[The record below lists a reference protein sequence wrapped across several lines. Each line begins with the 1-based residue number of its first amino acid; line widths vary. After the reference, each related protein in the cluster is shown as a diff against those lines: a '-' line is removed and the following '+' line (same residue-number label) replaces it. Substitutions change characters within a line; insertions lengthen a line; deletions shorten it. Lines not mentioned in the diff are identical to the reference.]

1 MDFRYTD
8 YIGQTI
14 DSRYTPRIFLAQG
27 GFGAVYRGTHDL
39 LGEKIRDVAI
49 KIIKKPI
56 PKGEETTIFA
66 EAILQMT
73 LEEALQAN
81 RQMEKIAR
89 VHDFGIWHKERRLGY
104 IIMEFIDGSDLRAEM
119 AIHSGSMP
127 ESTALRY
134 IIPICEAMG
143 ALHRLPRPIIHRDLK
158 PENVLLTADKIIKIC
173 DFGLAVRLNQTFGW
187 AEGVA
192 GTQVYMAPETLQ
204 GISTCQSDVFSIG
217 AIWYEMLT
225 ERLPFDDS
233 IPPHG
238 KEDQQAAS
246 WRFQRRKNMIP
257 PHPRLVNN
265 YVSERF
271 ARIIQK
277 CLKFNPMERYRD
289 AHELLEA
296 ILGDLQSC
304 GSYADAA
311 ENAYADGSMDEAA
324 ELAEQGLLRCEEEA
338 KLHSAAAVGS
348 LRFRLKY
355 ILACAASHTGK
366 WEYRKLWT
374 LFTEIKQEN
383 IKCHWLD
390 ARKEIELLERE
401 LAIHRNA
408 AGAENKC
415 NALNRKIN
423 ELRNK

>member
-1 MDFRYTD
+1 MDFRYSD

-14 DSRYTPRIFLAQG
+14 DSRYTPRVFLAEG

-39 LGEKIRDVAI
+39 FGEKIRDIAI
-49 KIIKKPI
+49 KIIKKSI
-56 PKGEETTIFA
+56 PEGEETTIFA

-104 IIMEFIDGSDLRAEM
+104 IIMELIDGSDLRAEM
-119 AIHSGSMP
+119 AIYPGGMP

-134 IIPICEAMG
+134 IMPICEAMG
-143 ALHRLPRPIIHRDLK
+143 ALHRLQRPIIHRDVK
-158 PENVLLTADKIIKIC
+158 PENVLLTTDKVIKIC
-173 DFGLAVRLNQTFGW
+173 DFGLAVRLNQAYGW

-204 GISTCQSDVFSIG
+204 GISTCRSDVFSIG

-225 ERLPFDDS
+225 EQLPFDDS

-257 PHPRLVNN
+257 PHPRRVNN

-277 CLKFNPMERYRD
+277 CLKFNPIERYRD
-289 AHELLEA
+289 AAELLEA
-296 ILGDLQSC
+296 IRSDSQSGGC
-304 GSYADAA
+304 YADAA
-311 ENAYADGSMDEAA
+311 ENAYAAGSMDEAV
-324 ELAEQGLLRCEEEA
+324 ELAEKGLLRCQEEA
-338 KLHSAAAVGS
+338 NQHSAAAVGS
-348 LRFRLKY
+348 FRFRLKY
-355 ILACAASHTGK
+355 ILACAASYTGK
-366 WEYRKLWT
+366 WEYKKLWA

-383 IKCHWLD
+383 IKCRWLEV
-390 ARKEIELLERE
+390 RKEIELLQRE
-401 LAIHRNA
+401 LAIHRQA
-408 AGAENKC
+408 DAEIKC
-415 NALNRKIN
+415 NALIRKIA
-423 ELRNK
+423 ELRKR